1 MFNNI
6 FQTTLTCSS
15 IITYLSSLILLF
27 NNSPITEQIETLLL
41 GHNPNEQPIL
51 IFISIIALL
60 ILPNIFAAISYSN
73 SSKNNP
79 EMNQQPSAGFR
90 ILIDLIL
97 IAPIIWF
104 LYTQLFT
111 LAQSPQSF
119 ISNTQISNIQLWM
132 VAALILASVSL
143 IIFQPLHFL
152 RNIRTE
158 EETQEYFK
166 SLIEKPPYIDFH
178 VHAYHYE
185 WRTRWVTENYTT
197 SRGRTETRTR
207 PERYQEQVTTLRLSR
222 PYEIPTWQDTT
233 NQNTLLEPQ
242 QFPIT
247 KIKIS
252 TTIRPTDADDQK
264 HFNQAWTD
272 FRDQYKNTD
281 TQVNFSTT
289 KGIRGMGPKLLL
301 SFTNLEEQSIFLNV
315 VFCALISLTPCAW
328 GYSLWFDQMSSVAEK
343 TISKEYSHSA

>member
-41 GHNPNEQPIL
+41 GHSPNEQPSL

-60 ILPNIFAAISYSN
+60 ILPNIFAAIAYNN

-79 EMNQQPSAGFR
+79 DMNQQPSAGFR
-90 ILIDLIL
+90 ILVDLIL

-104 LYTQLFT
+104 LYTRLFNP
-111 LAQSPQSF
+111 AKGYQSF
-119 ISNTQISNIQLWM
+119 TSSSQTSLIPYFM
-132 VAALILASVSL
+132 GAAVILAFVSL
-143 IIFQPLHFL
+143 AIFQPFHFL
-152 RNIRTE
+152 RNIRAE

-185 WRTRWVTENYTT
+185 WRTRWVTETYTT

-222 PYEIPTWQDTT
+222 PYTIGNWQDTT
-233 NQNTLLEPQ
+233 NQKTLLEPQ
-242 QFPIT
+242 QFRIT

-252 TTIRPTDADDQK
+252 TTIRSANADAQE
-264 HFNQAWTD
+264 HYNQAWTD
-272 FRDQYKNTD
+272 FRDQYQNTD
-281 TQVNFSTT
+281 AQVDFSTT
-289 KGIRGMGPKLLL
+289 KGIRGMGPTRLL
-301 SFTNLEEQSIFLNV
+301 SFLNLEERSIFLNPF
-315 VFCALISLTPCAW
+315 FCALLALTPVAW
-328 GYSLWFDQMSSVAEK
+328 GYSLWLDQLSSFAEK
-343 TISKEYSHSA
+343 TISKEYSL